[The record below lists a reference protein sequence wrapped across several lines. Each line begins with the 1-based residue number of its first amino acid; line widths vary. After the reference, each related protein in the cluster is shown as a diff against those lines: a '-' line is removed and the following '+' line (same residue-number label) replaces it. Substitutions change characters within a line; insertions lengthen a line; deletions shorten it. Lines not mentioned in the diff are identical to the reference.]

1 MSDKGLAVVA
11 RGMADAILVYD
22 DDCGFCTWWADALAE
37 RADLELVGFSEL
49 EAPLRDRL
57 PENYEGCS
65 HLLADGTR
73 YSCGASIEE
82 ALARSDLGGP
92 ARPAIER
99 LRTLEPYN
107 DLREWG
113 YRRVSGNRSFWG
125 RLVSKAPPASRR

>member
-99 LRTLEPYN
+99 LRTLEPYT